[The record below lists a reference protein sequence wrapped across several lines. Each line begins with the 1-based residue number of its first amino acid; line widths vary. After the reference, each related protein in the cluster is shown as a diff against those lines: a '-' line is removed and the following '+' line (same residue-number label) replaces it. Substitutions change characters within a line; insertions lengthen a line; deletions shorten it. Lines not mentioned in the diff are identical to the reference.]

1 MGVAVVDGRAFTD
14 ADIEGAPVVM
24 VNETMARTYWPGQR
38 PIGHRLRPCC
48 NPATPWMAIVGVVR
62 DVKQG
67 GVDKKTGSEL
77 YFHAG
82 RNAAATM
89 NVVIRTA
96 LPITALA
103 STIQRSVTE
112 LDPTLPVVNLR
123 AMDDVFDEA
132 IGRPRL
138 VSQLLTVF
146 ALLALVLSSIG
157 TYGVL
162 SYMVAERRREI
173 GIRVALGATRRSV
186 LQMVIGLGLQLT
198 TAGLAVGLVIALS
211 AGRLIASLLFGV
223 STYDPITIAGVIGVI
238 SSVALVA
245 CYLPGH
251 AATRVDP
258 IVALRD
264 E

>member
-1 MGVAVVDGRAFTD
+1 MT
-14 ADIEGAPVVM
+14 
-24 VNETMARTYWPGQR
+24 
-38 PIGHRLRPCC
+38 
-48 NPATPWMAIVGVVR
+48 IVGVVR

-82 RNAAATM
+82 RNAQATM
-89 NVVIRTA
+89 NVVMRTA
-96 LPITALA
+96 LPVSAVA
-103 STIQRSVTE
+103 PTIQRAVRE
-112 LDPTLPVVNLR
+112 LDPTLPVINLR
-123 AMDDVFDEA
+123 GMDEVFNES

-138 VSQLLTVF
+138 LSQLLTIF

-157 TYGVL
+157 IYGVL

-173 GIRVALGATRRSV
+173 GIRVALGATRQSV
-186 LQMVIGLGLQLT
+186 LKMVVGQGLRLT
-198 TAGLAVGLVIALS
+198 TTGLVAGLVISFA
-211 AGRLIASLLFGV
+211 AGRLIASLLFGI
-223 STYDPITIAGVIGVI
+223 STFDPITIACVIAVI
-238 SSVALVA
+238 VSVAFA
-245 CYLPGH
+245 ASFFPGH